1 MNVLVVE
8 DEALLLHHLQYQ
20 LEDAGH
26 KPLGASNGEEAW
38 HYLQD
43 YTPDIA
49 IIDLGLPGISGL
61 ELIKKARAQGMSM
74 PILILTARGNWRDKV
89 SSLNAGADDYLVKPF
104 ELEELKARLNAL
116 IRRSAGFS
124 QPVIKAGPF
133 SINPLTK
140 EFLINDSPVVLTAY
154 EYVLMEYMM
163 RNHQKVLSRT
173 SLEDQIYG
181 HSQGPDSNVL
191 EVLINRLRKKLEKHS
206 GINPI
211 ITLRGQGYR
220 FDLLPLIR

>member
-26 KPLGASNGEEAW
+26 KTLGATNGEEAW
-38 HYLQD
+38 HFLQD
-43 YTPDIA
+43 YNPDIA
-49 IIDLGLPGISGL
+49 IIDLGLPGISGM
-61 ELIKKARAQGMSM
+61 ELIQKARSEGVDM
-74 PILILTARGNWRDKV
+74 PILILTARSNWRDKV

-116 IRRSAGFS
+116 ARRSAGFS
-124 QPVIKAGPF
+124 NPEITAGPF
-133 SINPLTK
+133 HVNPISK
-140 EFLINDSPVVLTAY
+140 EFLVNDKPIDLTAY
-154 EYVLMEYMM
+154 EYLLMEYMM
-163 RNHQKVLSRT
+163 HNQQKVLSRT

-181 HSQGPDSNVL
+181 NRQGADSNVL
-191 EVLINRLRKKLEKHS
+191 EVLINRLRKKLKKHA

-211 ITLRGQGYR
+211 VTVRGQGYR
-220 FDLLPLIR
+220 FSLPT